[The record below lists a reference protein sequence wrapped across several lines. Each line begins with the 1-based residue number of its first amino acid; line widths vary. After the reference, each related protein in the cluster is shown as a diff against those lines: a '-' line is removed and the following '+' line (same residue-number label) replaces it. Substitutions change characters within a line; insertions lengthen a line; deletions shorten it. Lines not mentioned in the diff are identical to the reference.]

1 VPVVSSH
8 HAANNGSLGLRYE
21 EKPVAHCELLV
32 DHELRSVVGAFIR
45 KNALPQPHNLGPVGS
60 GFKLTYSLVHRT
72 SLAPNCD
79 YATAGSFITS
89 PQAKLRQAKLRRSQK
104 AANVSHLPK
113 TEGAAAVG

>member
-8 HAANNGSLGLRYE
+8 HAANNGSFGLRYE

-60 GFKLTYSLVHRT
+60 RFKPMDAFFHRT
-72 SLAPNCD
+72 SFTPNGED
-79 YATAGSFITS
+79 E
-89 PQAKLRQAKLRRSQK
+89 P
-104 AANVSHLPK
+104 
-113 TEGAAAVG
+113 